1 MAVECDR
8 ELYRL
13 KAELCKSFAD
23 PTRLTIIN
31 ELRSGEKLVGQ
42 LVEAL
47 NIAQSAVSRH
57 LALLRDRGVVTFRRE
72 GTSVYYRLSDPK
84 IEEACDIVHRILM
97 DQIARNRALA
107 DRLTA

>member
-1 MAVECDR
+1 MTVEYDR

-13 KAELCKSFAD
+13 KADLCKSFAD
-23 PTRLTIIN
+23 PTRLSIIN
-31 ELRSGEKLVGQ
+31 ELRDGEKLVGQ

-57 LALLRDRGVVTFRRE
+57 LALLRERGVVTFRRE

-84 IEEACDIVHRILM
+84 IEEACDILHRILM
-97 DQIARNRALA
+97 DQIARNRSLA
-107 DRLTA
+107 GWLSP